1 MGTPRDPARERP
13 GVRGAESA
21 SCPTQRRKSS
31 QDREPGQPQSS
42 SCAGRWTL
50 DAGRWDG
57 CLPPAPVTGYSGGGE
72 AARAR
77 GGAPCPA
84 GPGVRAEVSQPPPRA
99 RLDWPLS
106 PAASRDHGCRC
117 TLGVRVEGT
126 GAEETPAFLQGVL
139 GGRRP
144 LSSPSSGERGR
155 SRPWTSRG
163 EMGGLGR
170 EPAPP
175 PGWRPAQL
183 QDPTCHVWTL
193 EVGTWAGLGECL
205 GAWGA

>member
-1 MGTPRDPARERP
+1 MLRAPPVPR
-13 GVRGAESA
+13 RGEKVPRTESQA
-21 SCPTQRRKSS
+21 SPRAAAA
-31 QDREPGQPQSS
+31 QD
-42 SCAGRWTL
+42 AGRWTL
-50 DAGRWDG
+50 DAGMAVSLLHLSLGRAEDERPPG
-57 CLPPAPVTGYSGGGE
+57 HGVEPPAQL
-72 AARAR
+72 
-77 GGAPCPA
+77 

-126 GAEETPAFLQGVL
+126 GAEETPAFLQGVP

-163 EMGGLGR
+163 GMGGLGR

-183 QDPTCHVWTL
+183 QDSTCHVWIR
-193 EVGTWAGLGECL
+193 EVGTWAGLDECL
-205 GAWGA
+205 GVWGA